1 MRANITSLEALQNI
15 MIEKG
20 LAIRAI
26 PLSSRVVVELSHQSE
41 YPNGCA
47 QYLEKFKREMWV
59 EEKKNKHGGQFVVE
73 SYCGTGATVKFAAR
87 NFYHSLEEL
96 IDDIKG

>member
-1 MRANITSLEALQNI
+1 MSENITSLEALQNI

-47 QYLEKFKREMWV
+47 QYLEEFKREMWV
-59 EEKKNKHGGQFVVE
+59 EVKKNKYGGQFVVE
-73 SYCGTGATVKFAAR
+73 SYCGTNATVRFAGRKF
-87 NFYHSLEEL
+87 YSSLEEL